1 MAQTLQSIEVSHM
14 TSWTHYAT
22 ILDVRK
28 LLVARETCITRLVAC
43 TVVPV
48 GFWLLLDEIGCKE
61 DGPPKTF

>member
-1 MAQTLQSIEVSHM
+1 M

-48 GFWLLLDEIGCKE
+48 GFWLLLGEIGCKE
-61 DGPPKTF
+61 DGAPKTF